1 MSRDDTL
8 VLGAMLFYPG
18 GEHVTSWRLPGSEPE
33 NYLDIDY
40 YKRFAQTAERGGF
53 TTIFIAD
60 ELYVWD
66 RFPSGIDHAVNI
78 RTEPFTLLGA
88 LSQVTERIGLAA
100 TVSTT
105 YNEPYHV
112 ARKLASL
119 DYLSEGRAAW
129 NLVTSA
135 SDEEAWNFGRDAN
148 LDHSVRYRR
157 GREFVDVVTGLWDS
171 WDDDA
176 FRYDK
181 VTGFFAD
188 RDKLH
193 TLDHHGE
200 FFDVRGPLNI
210 ARPPQGHPVLFQAG
224 ASEAGRALAGATAEG
239 VFTLSP
245 DSLAEAQDLYADY
258 KRRARENGRDPSSIK
273 ILPAVSP
280 VIGETL
286 ADAEAQLE
294 EIEALT
300 PDRISLDLLS
310 HYLQTDLSDRPLDE
324 TFDFEFDASSG
335 NQSKSFYDSVR
346 RLVGE
351 RSFTLR
357 ELYRTILRRR
367 FLPGTPETIADW
379 LEERF
384 TQGAADGFMIAFSS
398 VPRGVDQFVD
408 QVVPELVRRG
418 IYRTD
423 YRGTTLRDNLGLTRP
438 ESRFHAASA
447 ASNTASDTTDAE
459 VRA

>member
-1 MSRDDTL
+1 MSHDRNL

-18 GEHVTSWRLPGSEPE
+18 GEHITSWRLPGSEPAD
-33 NYLDIDY
+33 YLDIDY

-53 TTIFIAD
+53 ATIFIAD

-88 LSQVTERIGLAA
+88 LSQVTEKIGLAA

-157 GREFVDVVTGLWDS
+157 GAEFVDVVKGLWDS

-176 FRYDK
+176 FLYDRES
-181 VTGFFAD
+181 GSFAR
-188 RDKLH
+188 RDGLH
-193 TLDHHGE
+193 VLDHHGE

-224 ASEAGRALAGATAEG
+224 ASEAGRELAGATAEG

-245 DSLAEAQDLYADY
+245 DALGDAQDLYADY
-258 KRRARENGRDPSSIK
+258 KRRATAHGRDPEGIK

-280 VIGETL
+280 VIGETEQDAL
-286 ADAEAQLE
+286 ARLD

-310 HYLQTDLSDRPLDE
+310 HYLQTDLSDRPLDK
-324 TFDFEFDASSG
+324 TFDFEFDETSG

-357 ELYRTILRRR
+357 DLYRTILRRR

-379 LEERF
+379 LQERF
-384 TQGAADGFMIAFSS
+384 ENGAADGFMIAFSS

-408 QVVPELVRRG
+408 EIVPELVRRG

-423 YRGTTLRDNLGLTRP
+423 YRGDTLRDNLGLPRP
-438 ESRFHAASA
+438 ESSLRTGV
-447 ASNTASDTTDAE
+447 TA
-459 VRA
+459 